1 MTFKSNLKKDVLVKS
16 ISIDDPRFKLTMTN
30 IKLSNQSEV
39 LRITFD
45 PNLKPVSP
53 SVAVSVKN
61 ATDLS
66 KILQRV
72 TNQD

>member
-16 ISIDDPRFKLTMTN
+16 ISVDDPRFKLTMTK
-30 IKLSNQSEV
+30 IKLSNSSEV
-39 LRITFD
+39 LKVTFD
-45 PNLKPVSP
+45 PNLKPVAP